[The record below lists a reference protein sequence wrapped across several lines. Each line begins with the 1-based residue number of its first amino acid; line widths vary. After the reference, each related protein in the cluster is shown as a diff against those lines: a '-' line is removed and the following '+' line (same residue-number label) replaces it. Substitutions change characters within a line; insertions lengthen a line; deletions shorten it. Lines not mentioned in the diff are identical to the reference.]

1 MSPALAGGFFT
12 TEPPGKPQKYV
23 FKKDFICM
31 CILKNKVT
39 FKFVYFEIA
48 FCGYFMT
55 PILFFLIQGMLLQ
68 RRMVFLSVFRME
80 MCASMISLENSIYL
94 MRKKIPAVVKT
105 VSL

>member
-1 MSPALAGGFFT
+1 ML
-12 TEPPGKPQKYV
+12 Y
-23 FKKDFICM
+23 M

-39 FKFVYFEIA
+39 FVYFENA

-55 PILFFLIQGMLLQ
+55 LILFFLIQRMLLQ

-80 MCASMISLENSIYL
+80 MCASMISLENSTCL
-94 MRKKIPAVVKT
+94 MRKKIPAMVKT

>member
-1 MSPALAGGFFT
+1 MFL
-12 TEPPGKPQKYV
+12 
-23 FKKDFICM
+23 KKTSSACAYF
-31 CILKNKVT
+31 KVT
-39 FKFVYFEIA
+39 FKFVYFENA